1 VLVRTP
7 QQGKARASVNGAAAA
22 SPADAA
28 GALPGL
34 PVWAWVVGA

>member
-7 QQGKARASVNGAAAA
+7 KRGSARASVNGAAAA
-22 SPADAA
+22 SRSDAA

-34 PVWAWVVGA
+34 PVWAWVL